1 MHAGSSGFKII
12 TAYCTT
18 HITPLEVR
26 LMRRFCLLSR
36 IRLLTSV
43 FKTASR
49 LGDWPLWAA
58 LGICVLLLG
67 GPQGRLSLLAG
78 GLAVGISV
86 IIFKLLKHRIGR
98 PRPFETWE
106 QLPCLLAPPDKFSF
120 PSGHTMTAFAIY
132 GAFSVLL
139 PAIALFILPAAVL
152 IALSRVFLG
161 VHYPSDVL
169 AGGLLGTAIG
179 YGVAQFFV

>member
-1 MHAGSSGFKII
+1 MHAGSSGFKVI
-12 TAYCTT
+12 TGYCAA

-26 LMRRFCLLSR
+26 FMRRFCLLSR
-36 IRLLTSV
+36 IRPLTFT

-58 LGICVLLLG
+58 LALSLLLLG
-67 GPQGRLSLLAG
+67 GPQGRLALLAG
-78 GLAVGISV
+78 GIAVALSV
-86 IIFKLLKHRIGR
+86 IVFKLLKHRIGR
-98 PRPFETWE
+98 PRPFESWE

-120 PSGHTMTAFAIY
+120 PSGHTMTAFAIH
-132 GAFSVLL
+132 GAFYVLL
-139 PAIALFILPAAVL
+139 PGVALFILPAAIL

-169 AGGLLGTAIG
+169 VGGLLGTAIG
-179 YGVAQFFV
+179 YGVARIFV

>member
-1 MHAGSSGFKII
+1 MHAASSGLKVI
-12 TAYCTT
+12 TAYCAA
-18 HITPLEVR
+18 HITPLEAR
-26 LMRRFCLLSR
+26 FMRRFCLLSR
-36 IRLLTSV
+36 IRPLTFV

-58 LGICVLLLG
+58 VGLCVMLLG
-67 GPQGRLSLLAG
+67 GPQGRLSLMAG
-78 GLAVGISV
+78 GLAVVLSV
-86 IIFKLLKHRIGR
+86 IVFKLLKHRIGR
-98 PRPFETWE
+98 PRPFESWE

-139 PAIALFILPAAVL
+139 PGVALLILPAAVL
-152 IALSRVFLG
+152 IALSRIFLG

-179 YGVAQFFV
+179 YGVANLFV